1 MEETGNSSE
10 EHHECGERGCVAE
23 EDVWDRVRLKKMIH
37 DGNPK
42 RNDYRKKKK
51 FSELTPKSDSFPFFL
66 QEHHSAHKHGQQA
79 YPRFLT
85 ASGFNIV
92 DSLW

>member
-23 EDVWDRVRLKKMIH
+23 EDVWDRVRLRKMIH

-51 FSELTPKSDSFPFFL
+51 KLSEVTPKSDSFPFFL
-66 QEHHSAHKHGQQA
+66 QES
-79 YPRFLT
+79 
-85 ASGFNIV
+85 NITLHTNM
-92 DSLW
+92 DNKLILNF